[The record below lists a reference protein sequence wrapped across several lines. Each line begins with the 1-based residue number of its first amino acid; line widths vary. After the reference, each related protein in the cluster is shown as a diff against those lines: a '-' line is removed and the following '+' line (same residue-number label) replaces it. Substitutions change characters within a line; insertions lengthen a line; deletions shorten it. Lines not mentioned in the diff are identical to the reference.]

1 MWTIVQPVGK
11 NHAFIPKVMN
21 NRSRAVGKVSPSRN
35 ESWEP
40 QVAMGNSVNEGAIGT
55 VIPAEIARSWLVWQ
69 CQMVAGVIHGAI
81 FAPSTVE
88 DSDNWLATWP
98 ENGKREPM
106 LQVIAHDVI
115 ENSETVTRS
124 SEPYGSSDLT
134 TCDFIGCP
142 LVSDNEI
149 VGVVVLMISPRSES
163 QQRAI
168 LQLLQ
173 WCSLW
178 IEKLIGQRITYQQ
191 EFSTFT
197 TNLISTALSHA
208 TYRETASEIVDLLA
222 DNFNCERVSLGMHN
236 GVSIQLLALS
246 HTKRVDPRTQLVRRI
261 EAAMEEASDQSS
273 TIVEPLDIS
282 DSKMIT
288 RAHKEL
294 MTHDGCGAS
303 CTVLLEGQSGHL
315 GALVFERSADLP
327 FDAESISNA
336 RSLANL
342 IGPLLEM
349 KQRDERSFFLK
360 GKDALKDLVTDII
373 GPSHLKL
380 KIFSACA
387 AVLLLGSSIF
397 SGEHRVT
404 APASI
409 EGAVRY
415 MLVAPHDG
423 FIEHAEAR
431 AGDIV
436 EKGQLIAQLDDRG
449 LKLELQKWQGELSK
463 LQNLYQ
469 EALALRNRTKI
480 GITMAQ
486 LDQAKAEFKLVEGQL
501 SRTRLQSP
509 IDGVIVRGDYSQS
522 LGVPVETGQILFE
535 VAPLDSYQ
543 VVLEVD
549 EFDVAGMQA
558 GKSGQLIIAAL
569 PDSTFAISIQKVVP
583 VTVAAGG
590 RNYFRVEAT
599 LDEPTQLLRPGM
611 EGVAKVEMGQR
622 KLFWIWTHT
631 MVDRLRLWFWTIGL

>member
-1 MWTIVQPVGK
+1 MQPVGK
-11 NHAFIPKVMN
+11 NQDFILKVMD
-21 NRSRAVGKVSPSRN
+21 NRSIAVGKVSPSQSK
-35 ESWEP
+35 SWNP
-40 QVAMGNSVNEGAIGT
+40 QVAMDNSVNESVVET

-81 FAPSTVE
+81 FAPNTVE

-115 ENSETVTRS
+115 ESREAVMRS
-124 SEPYGSSDLT
+124 SEPYGSGDLS
-134 TCDFIGCP
+134 TCDSIGCP

-149 VGVVVLMISPRSES
+149 VGVVVLMISTRSES

-173 WCSLW
+173 WCSMW

-197 TNLISTALSHA
+197 ADLISTALSHS
-208 TYRETASEIVDLLA
+208 TFRETASEIVDLLA
-222 DNFNCERVSLGMHN
+222 DNFNCQRVSLGMYN

-273 TIVEPLDIS
+273 TIIEPLDAS
-282 DSKMIT
+282 DRKMIT

-294 MTHDGCGAS
+294 LTHDGCGAI
-303 CTVLLEGQSGHL
+303 CTVLLEGQSDHL

-327 FDAESISNA
+327 FDVESISNA
-336 RSLANL
+336 RSLAKL

-360 GKDALKDLVTDII
+360 GKDALKDLITDII
-373 GPSHLKL
+373 GPSHLKF

-387 AVLLLGSSIF
+387 AVLLLVSF
-397 SGEHRVT
+397 VFNGEHRVT

-415 MLVAPHDG
+415 MLVAPHEG
-423 FIEHAEAR
+423 FIEQAKAR

-436 EKGQLIAQLDDRG
+436 KKGQLIAQLDDRG
-449 LKLELQKWQGELSK
+449 LKLELQKWQGELNK
-463 LQNLYQ
+463 LQNVYH
-469 EALALRNRTKI
+469 EALALRNRIKI

-486 LDQAKAEFKLVEGQL
+486 LDQVKAEFELVEGQL
-501 SRTRLQSP
+501 NRTRLQSP
-509 IDGVIVRGDYSQS
+509 IDGIIVRGDYSQS

-569 PDSTFAISIQKVVP
+569 PDSTFAISVQKVIP
-583 VTVAAGG
+583 VTITAQG

-599 LDEPTQLLRPGM
+599 LDQPTQLLRPGM
-611 EGVAKVEMGQR
+611 EGIAKVEMGQR
-622 KLFWIWTHT
+622 KLIWIWTHT
-631 MVDRLRLWFWTIGL
+631 MVDRLRLWFWAMGL